1 MMRGDP
7 WKEEERR
14 IESLYLQTAL
24 HSVWWWALPAPLSTE
39 FPTTPP
45 AAQQEVVVELGG
57 PRSIT
62 AHDTLMEMEGV
73 STQQQQHQP
82 PKAAAECNYFLS
94 FLFIFSFLLSGV
106 RFLPRPINKI
116 CL

>member
-45 AAQQEVVVELGG
+45 AAQQEVVVVVVELGG

-73 STQQQQHQP
+73 SSSSNILQKLLP
-82 PKAAAECNYFLS
+82 SAIIFFLFFSS
-94 FLFIFSFLLSGV
+94 FLFFSHVFVSSLDPS
-106 RFLPRPINKI
+106 R
-116 CL
+116 